1 MNYKPLLILLGEP
14 YSVFI
19 ELFLKTY
26 KKYILK
32 NKIKIPIILVGSYK
46 LFEKQMKYFNYN
58 FDINLINER
67 SIDKVKN
74 NKKINI
80 IDVNHKFKK
89 IFEKKSSYSN
99 SYIKNTFRVS
109 LKLLQKNKACG
120 LINGP
125 ISKKHFL
132 DKKYPGITEYI
143 FFKSKVKVSKKPVM
157 LIYNKNLSVSPV
169 TTHIPLKD
177 VSKNININNILHNV
191 IAIHNFYKKNL
202 NINPKIALLGLNPHC
217 ESKSKLNE
225 EKKIIIPAIKKVS
238 KKNINVSGPYSADTF
253 FIKKNINNYN
263 SVIGL
268 YHDQVLTPFKTLYEF
283 NASNITLGLPF
294 LRMSVD
300 HGPNETMLGKN
311 KSNTES
317 LENIFD
323 FIYSTK

>member
-125 ISKKHFL
+125 ISKKKFL
-132 DKKYPGITEYI
+132 KKRYLGITEYLTSLTNT
-143 FFKSKVKVSKKPVM
+143 KETSM
-157 LIYNKNLSVSPV
+157 LIFNKELSVCPI
-169 TTHIPLKD
+169 TTHLP
-177 VSKNININNILHNV
+177 INKVANNLTK
-191 IAIHNFYKKNL
+191 KKNL
-202 NINPKIALLGLNPHC
+202 HKC
-217 ESKSKLNE
+217 
-225 EKKIIIPAIKKVS
+225 
-238 KKNINVSGPYSADTF
+238 
-253 FIKKNINNYN
+253 
-263 SVIGL
+263 
-268 YHDQVLTPFKTLYEF
+268 
-283 NASNITLGLPF
+283 
-294 LRMSVD
+294 
-300 HGPNETMLGKN
+300 
-311 KSNTES
+311 
-317 LENIFD
+317 
-323 FIYSTK
+323 YST